1 MAHRRWRWLLCAAL
15 ACSLCLPVSAS
26 PSLEDAQ
33 DHGMDLSLTWAQEE
47 GILLGTGP
55 DQLTPNG
62 EATRAMA
69 VTVLH
74 RYAGTPQAN
83 SSHPFSD
90 VPAEAYYA
98 DAVAW
103 AVETGLTN
111 GKTAETFCPNDPIS
125 RQEFATLLYRLCV
138 DRHGVP
144 EQVGENNITTIADFT
159 DHQAVAPYALPAM
172 TWAVGDLF
180 LTGETNENGER
191 LLQPQASI
199 LRGEMTQLLR
209 QYDCLVEGNPA
220 PLYRF
225 AAEDVTQIQ
234 LRAGTGEVVTLTDPA
249 EIARFLERVNA
260 FTYTSQYNP
269 EPAGGFYY
277 FADITI
283 RTGEV
288 LHLEL
293 QPNELNHHILPPS
306 SEQDFF
312 SQEWLQSFYGT
323 TT

>member
-83 SSHPFSD
+83 SSQPFSD

-103 AVETGLTN
+103 AVESGITQGVGGGRFDPN
-111 GKTAETFCPNDPIS
+111 GTCTRAQIATF
-125 RQEFATLLYRLCV
+125 LYRLYLS
-138 DRHGVP
+138 R
-144 EQVGENNITTIADFT
+144 
-159 DHQAVAPYALPAM
+159 
-172 TWAVGDLF
+172 
-180 LTGETNENGER
+180 
-191 LLQPQASI
+191 
-199 LRGEMTQLLR
+199 
-209 QYDCLVEGNPA
+209 
-220 PLYRF
+220 
-225 AAEDVTQIQ
+225 
-234 LRAGTGEVVTLTDPA
+234 
-249 EIARFLERVNA
+249 
-260 FTYTSQYNP
+260 
-269 EPAGGFYY
+269 
-277 FADITI
+277 
-283 RTGEV
+283 
-288 LHLEL
+288 
-293 QPNELNHHILPPS
+293 
-306 SEQDFF
+306 
-312 SQEWLQSFYGT
+312 
-323 TT
+323 

>member
-15 ACSLCLPVSAS
+15 ACSLCLPVSAA
-26 PSLEDAQ
+26 PSQEDAQ

-98 DAVAW
+98 DAVTW

-138 DRHGVP
+138 DRDGVP

-277 FADITI
+277 FADITM

-288 LHLEL
+288 LQLEL

-306 SEQDFF
+306 SEQAFF

>member
-55 DQLTPNG
+55 DQLTPDG

-103 AVETGLTN
+103 AVEGGITQGVGGN
-111 GKTAETFCPNDPIS
+111 RFDPN
-125 RQEFATLLYRLCV
+125 ATCTRA
-138 DRHGVP
+138 
-144 EQVGENNITTIADFT
+144 QIA
-159 DHQAVAPYALPAM
+159 A
-172 TWAVGDLF
+172 F
-180 LTGETNENGER
+180 L
-191 LLQPQASI
+191 
-199 LRGEMTQLLR
+199 
-209 QYDCLVEGNPA
+209 
-220 PLYRF
+220 
-225 AAEDVTQIQ
+225 
-234 LRAGTGEVVTLTDPA
+234 
-249 EIARFLERVNA
+249 AR
-260 FTYTSQYNP
+260 SMK
-269 EPAGGFYY
+269 
-277 FADITI
+277 
-283 RTGEV
+283 
-288 LHLEL
+288 
-293 QPNELNHHILPPS
+293 
-306 SEQDFF
+306 
-312 SQEWLQSFYGT
+312 
-323 TT
+323 